1 MLIKF
6 LSKENV
12 SILVL
17 NSLIS
22 FGYIIMGNTVQAAD
36 DDYKDLLPEATID
49 ASLIRA
55 SLSCFQ
61 NPLQQIA
68 VTAYASD
75 VDIYQ
80 DSVKTENGV
89 LRKGLLSLF
98 VLPLNEQSR
107 VGSED
112 FLRLS
117 SFVGPLPSE
126 IERNAEVDELNE
138 QLRRAILEGNDVL
151 GIDQ

>member
-1 MLIKF
+1 M
-6 LSKENV
+6 LSKVGNKV
-12 SILVL
+12 RASLWGSLMVL
-17 NSLIS
+17 GGIVMS
-22 FGYIIMGNTVQAAD
+22 NTVWAAD
-36 DDYKDLLPEATID
+36 DDYKELLPEATID

-68 VTAYASD
+68 VTAYASE
-75 VDIYQ
+75 VALNK
-80 DSVKTENGV
+80 DSTKTENGV
-89 LRKGLLSLF
+89 LRKGLLALF
-98 VLPLNEQSR
+98 VVPLDEQSR

-117 SFVGPLPSE
+117 SFVGPLPSDT
-126 IERNAEVDELNE
+126 ERNAEADELNE

>member
-1 MLIKF
+1 M
-6 LSKENV
+6 LSKV
-12 SILVL
+12 GSKVRASLWGSLMVL
-17 NSLIS
+17 GGIA
-22 FGYIIMGNTVQAAD
+22 MGNTVLAAD
-36 DDYKDLLPEATID
+36 DDYKELLPDATID

-68 VTAYASD
+68 VTAYASE
-75 VDIYQ
+75 VDLNQ
-80 DSVKTENGV
+80 DSTKTENGV
-89 LRKGLLSLF
+89 LRKGLLALF
-98 VLPLNEQSR
+98 VVPLDEQSR

-117 SFVGPLPSE
+117 SFVGPLPSDT
-126 IERNAEVDELNE
+126 ERNAEADELNE